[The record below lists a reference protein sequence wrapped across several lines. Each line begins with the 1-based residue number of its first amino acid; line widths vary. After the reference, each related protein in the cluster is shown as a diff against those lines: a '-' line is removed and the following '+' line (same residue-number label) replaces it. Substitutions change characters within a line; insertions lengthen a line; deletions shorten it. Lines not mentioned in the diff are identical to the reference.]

1 MEYVTVEEASIQLGT
16 GTRTIQDRCKRGG
29 IKKTN
34 GTYLISKSIFNDW
47 LQRKGLRSAK
57 TSVETSV
64 ERVQKTS
71 AVEPSDSVAELK
83 QEIASL
89 SDDIKR
95 YREVLV
101 GHGKMFSAINDR
113 FNNVEKP
120 PSASN
125 DFKTEIK
132 DLPTPL
138 GLIKNKIEPEVLSDE
153 RKKLIQEKLENQ
165 FSVGTKHISV
175 TKELP
180 NEGSMNEVGFGT
192 RLHHLNK
199 LEDMYP
205 LSKNI
210 PLGEVETE
218 VTTTKLN
225 EDGSMKTTTEKTS
238 TDYSK

>member
-1 MEYVTVEEASIQLGT
+1 MEYITVEDASIQLGT

-47 LQRKGLRSAK
+47 LQRKGLRDAK
-57 TSVETSV
+57 TSVKTSV

-71 AVEPSDSVAELK
+71 AVEPSESVSELK

-89 SDDIKR
+89 SEDIKR

-113 FNNVEKP
+113 FRNVEKP
-120 PSASN
+120 SSASE

-138 GLIKNKIEPEVLSDE
+138 GVIKNDAVQDALN
-153 RKKLIQEKLENQ
+153 KKLEKQ
-165 FSVGTKHISV
+165 FGHGLKHIST
-175 TKELP
+175 TKELS
-180 NEGSMNEVGFGT
+180 NENSMNDVGFGT
-192 RLHHLNK
+192 RLHHLSK
-199 LEDMYP
+199 LEDKHP
-205 LSKNI
+205 LSNTI
-210 PLGEVETE
+210 PTGEVETE
-218 VTTTKLN
+218 TTITRRN
-225 EDGSMKTTTEKTS
+225 EDGSIKTTTEKTS
-238 TDYSK
+238 TD

>member
-1 MEYVTVEEASIQLGT
+1 MEYITVEEASIQLGT

-47 LQRKGLRSAK
+47 LQRKGLRDTK
-57 TSVETSV
+57 TSVETSI

-71 AVEPSDSVAELK
+71 ALEPSESVSELK

-89 SDDIKR
+89 TDDIKR

-113 FNNVEKP
+113 FRNVEKP
-120 PSASN
+120 SSVSD

-138 GLIKNKIEPEVLSDE
+138 GVIKNEAET
-153 RKKLIQEKLENQ
+153 KLVDTSYTEAGQDALNEKLEKQ
-165 FSVGTKHISV
+165 FGYGVKHIST

-180 NEGSMNEVGFGT
+180 NKNSMNDVGFGT

-205 LSKNI
+205 TNSSEAAENN
-210 PLGEVETE
+210 ETI
-218 VTTTKLN
+218 TTTTRRN
-225 EDGSMKTTTEKTS
+225 EDGTLDTTIE
-238 TDYSK
+238 DN